1 MNSNN
6 TRAVQTTRSSR
17 TLQQARTMQP
27 VRTMQQARSIR
38 TRTGIQELSRQVSI
52 KNNVYVP
59 GPRIFVQA
67 YKKHIDQL
75 IIILDNIKESLNQK
89 TVNTELIKN
98 INELNQLGNIEL
110 GYYYKPSRIT
120 AGGLIKRLR
129 EKVSKWKT
137 NIANVFKKKSPK
149 DNSRLITQIC
159 DDIDLLTKKDIN
171 PSSMGKLRILSIPII
186 VDSNGTIKY
195 NINLYDDDDI
205 QNNNM
210 VTIQQNILFV
220 KVTNTIIA
228 NVIRNLNKLFASRT
242 SDDIKLLDNTFS
254 GIHKIEIIHNFYK
267 NGALFKSSSD
277 TKMRDAELYKELEQ
291 YEQSIYS
298 SGGRLNQKNNK
309 NIKKPRK
316 SVINK
321 PTTKVTR
328 T

>member
-1 MNSNN
+1 M
-6 TRAVQTTRSSR
+6 QTTRSSR

-149 DNSRLITQIC
+149 DNTRLINTIC
-159 DDIDLLTKKDIN
+159 DNIDLLTNKDMN
-171 PSSMGKLRILSIPII
+171 PSSMGKLRILSIPI
-186 VDSNGTIKY
+186 VHSNGTIKY
-195 NINLYDDDDI
+195 NINLYDEEDNI

-220 KVTNTIIA
+220 KVTNSIIA
-228 NVIRNLNKLFASRT
+228 NIVHNLNKLFASRT

-291 YEQSIYS
+291 YEQSIHS
-298 SGGRLNQKNNK
+298 SGGRLNKKNNN

-316 SVINK
+316 SVISK
-321 PTTKVTR
+321 PNTKVTQ